1 MSETLHFY
9 LHDHGP
15 VLANRGRGREV
26 AERLR
31 VLSEERHDLILDFE
45 GVEAVT
51 PPFIQ
56 ELLGAIQFVGARQ
69 GGRLV
74 LATNMNEDVAETFVL
89 VLERRKQTLAY
100 RRGDTVEL
108 LNELA
113 PHLAEILREAQ
124 RLRRFTVTEL
134 AEQLD
139 VKPNTLHGR
148 LRPLLESGAI
158 ARERDADAQRG
169 IRHRYR
175 VVSTDE
181 PSEDEADRPAHRTAA
196 DA

>member
-1 MSETLHFY
+1 MAETLHFY
-9 LHDHGP
+9 LRDYGP
-15 VLANRGRGREV
+15 VLANRRRGREV

-31 VLSEERHDLILDFE
+31 DLSDEHHDLIVDFDD
-45 GVEAVT
+45 VEAVT

-56 ELLGAIQFVGARQ
+56 ELLGAIQSVADRED
-69 GGRLV
+69 GRLV
-74 LATNMNEDVAETFVL
+74 LATNMNEDVAETFAL

-113 PHLAEILREAQ
+113 PHLVEILREAQ
-124 RLRRFTVTEL
+124 QLRRFTVTEL
-134 AEQLD
+134 AEKLE

-148 LRPLLESGAI
+148 LKPLLESGAM
-158 ARERDADAQRG
+158 ARERDVEAQRG

-175 VVSTDE
+175 VVTADE
-181 PSEDEADRPAHRTAA
+181 PN
-196 DA
+196 DASAGVESHHVVRA